1 MIYLLLKT
9 KLFVFI
15 FEYIYFEYK
24 KAHTLLYI
32 CNYKAKL
39 KAIRL

>member
-1 MIYLLLKT
+1 MHLLLKT

-15 FEYIYFEYK
+15 FKYTYFECK
-24 KAHTLLYI
+24 KAHTLFCI

-39 KAIRL
+39 KIVRL